1 MPTPRRGWIDLNSL
15 RHKIRADLW
24 LHPSRSWLAVASIAI
39 GVFCVGALF
48 GMIDLQLG
56 QMDAAHRQSRPA
68 HINFILRGDADLGLV
83 TEIQA
88 IPGVAG
94 VDTLTQLSLRFRLD
108 QQSEWQQG
116 TLIIRPDYRSQSF
129 DHSTLQNGAWPDADH
144 FGLENLSAAASDLN
158 IGDSI
163 EVQTKDGPQ
172 RFAIGGII
180 RHPFVKPPKFGG
192 QIHWF
197 ADAASAERFG
207 IAPHSFRQLLVQI
220 ADYDAEQVR
229 QIADE
234 IRKRLDRRGITVNA
248 TLLQNPEQHWGR
260 PFIAGINQV
269 LQLMALASLALAGV
283 LIVNTVSAHI
293 AQQGDQIGVMK
304 ALGARTATVVKLY
317 LAEILI
323 LALLAIM
330 LALIPALATAHF
342 SSCRLLDLFNVQ
354 CRQGAVSPR
363 AVAYMLAGGVLV
375 PLLAALPPI
384 LRGAALTVREA
395 IAQYGLSADFGNNRF
410 DNALERIAARRL
422 PTLYAAALCNL
433 FRHKSRLLLTQGV
446 LIIAGVTFLVLMS
459 LISSLQ
465 LTLDNEM
472 ARSRYAVKLG
482 FSTDQSTQ
490 TVKTLIQA
498 VAPTATIETWRRL
511 PVTLS
516 RQSQTLRQSGSL
528 GLQLLALPAD
538 GKTYRPLIESGRWL
552 QADDD
557 GQPALVISA
566 DTAAIN
572 GIKIGDHLDA
582 RIGSVSQSWQVIGT
596 YRWLAGNGYNVEPV
610 YAPLNSAP
618 QIVNPFLASFAL
630 VDAPI
635 ASPDQETDFLRA
647 LRTQCQTLQIGLDV
661 YSTHGKFQQR
671 QFAQNQFQPVIG
683 TLMGLASMIA
693 SVGGIGL
700 SGTLAIGVL
709 QRRREI
715 GVLLAIGAPKAAIF
729 RLFILEGLLHGS
741 VAWLVSV
748 PLAYVLAEPVAAVLG
763 KTMLGIRL
771 DFHFATLPVAEW
783 LVLIMAIAWL
793 ASYWPARNAARLT
806 VRESLSH

>member
-1 MPTPRRGWIDLNSL
+1 MPIPRHGPTDLNSL

-24 LHPSRSWLAVASIAI
+24 LHPSRSWLAITSIAI
-39 GVFCVGALF
+39 GVFCVGTLF

-68 HINFILRGDADLGLV
+68 HINFILRADADLGLLP
-83 TEIQA
+83 EIQA

-94 VDTLTQLSLRFRLD
+94 VDTLTQLSIRFRQD

-116 TLIIRPDYRSQSF
+116 TLIIRPDYRRQSF
-129 DHSTLQNGAWPDADH
+129 DRSTLQTGAWPDQGH
-144 FGLENLSAAASDLN
+144 LGLENLSAAASELN

-163 EVQTKDGPQ
+163 EVETKDGPQ

-220 ADYDAEQVR
+220 APYDAER
-229 QIADE
+229 ARLIADE
-234 IRKRLDRRGITVNA
+234 IRKRLDRRGIAVNA
-248 TLLQNPEQHWGR
+248 TLMQNPEQHWGR

-304 ALGARTATVVKLY
+304 ALGGRTATVVKLY

-330 LALIPALATAHF
+330 LALIPALGAAHF
-342 SSCRLLDLFNVQ
+342 SSCHLLDLFNVE
-354 CRQGAVSPR
+354 CRRGALSPR
-363 AVAYMLAGGVLV
+363 AVAFMLAGGLIV
-375 PLLAALPPI
+375 PLSAALPPI
-384 LRGAALTVREA
+384 LRGAAMTVREA
-395 IAQYGLSADFGNNRF
+395 IAQYGLGADFGNSRF
-410 DNALERIAARRL
+410 DNALERVAARRL

-433 FRHKSRLLLTQGV
+433 FRHKTRLLLTQGV
-446 LIIAGVTFLVLMS
+446 LIVAGVTFLVLMS
-459 LISSLQ
+459 LINSLQ

-482 FSTDQSTQ
+482 FSTDQSAQ
-490 TVKTLIQA
+490 AVASLIQA
-498 VAPTATIETWRRL
+498 AAPTATFETWRRL

-516 RQSQTLRQSGSL
+516 RQGQTLRQSGSL
-528 GLQLLALPAD
+528 GLQLLTLPAD
-538 GKTYRPLIESGRWL
+538 GNAYRPLIESGRWL
-552 QADDD
+552 RAEDD
-557 GQPALVISA
+557 GQPVLVVNA

-572 GIKIGDHLDA
+572 GIKIGDRLDA
-582 RIGSVSQSWQVIGT
+582 QIGSESQSWQVIGT

-610 YAPLNSAP
+610 YAPLNSVP
-618 QIVNPFLASFAL
+618 QIVSPPRASYAL
-630 VDAPI
+630 IDAPI
-635 ASPDQETDFLRA
+635 ASPEQETEFLRT
-647 LRTQCQTLQIGLDV
+647 LRTQCQTLGIGLDV
-661 YSTHGKFQQR
+661 YSTHGKFEQR

-729 RLFILEGLLHGS
+729 RLFILEGLLHG
-741 VAWLVSV
+741 VAAWLISI
-748 PLAYVLAEPVAAVLG
+748 PSAYVLAEPIAEQLG

-771 DFHFATLPVAEW
+771 DFHFANLAVAEW
-783 LVLIMAIAWL
+783 LVLIMTIAWL
-793 ASYWPARNAARLT
+793 ASYWPARNAAKLT
-806 VRESLSH
+806 VRESLGH

>member
-1 MPTPRRGWIDLNSL
+1 MPTPRLGPSDLNSL
-15 RHKIRADLW
+15 RYKIRADLW
-24 LHPSRSWLAVASIAI
+24 QHPGRSWLAIASIAI

-56 QMDAAHRQSRPA
+56 QMDAAHRESRPS
-68 HINFILRGDADLGLV
+68 HINFILRGDADLSLIP
-83 TEIQA
+83 EIQA

-94 VDTLTQLSLRFRLD
+94 VDTLTQLSLRFRLN
-108 QQSEWQQG
+108 QQAEWQQG
-116 TLIIRPDYRSQSF
+116 TLIIRPDYRNQRF
-129 DHSTLQNGAWPDADH
+129 DRSTLQNGAWPDQEH
-144 FGLENLSAAASDLN
+144 LGLENLSAVASDLS

-163 EVQTKDGPQ
+163 EVETGGGPH

-192 QIHWF
+192 QIHLF
-197 ADAASAERFG
+197 ADTGSAQRFG
-207 IAPHSFRQLLVQI
+207 VAAHSFRQLLVQI
-220 ADYDAEQVR
+220 APYDAERARQV
-229 QIADE
+229 ADE
-234 IRKRLDRRGITVNA
+234 IRKRFDRQGIAVNA
-248 TLLQNPEQHWGR
+248 TLLQHPEHHWGR

-304 ALGARTATVVKLY
+304 ALGARTTTVVKLY
-317 LAEILI
+317 LTEIMM
-323 LALLAIM
+323 LASLAIM

-354 CRQGAVSPR
+354 CRQGALSPR
-363 AVAYMLAGGVLV
+363 AVAFLLAGGLLV
-375 PLLAALPPI
+375 PFSAALPPI
-384 LRGAALTVREA
+384 LRGAAMTVREA
-395 IAQYGLSADFGNNRF
+395 IAHYGLGADFGNNRF
-410 DNALERIAARRL
+410 DNALERVAARRL

-433 FRHKSRLLLTQGV
+433 FRHKARLLLTQGV

-459 LISSLQ
+459 LIASLQ

-482 FSTDQSTQ
+482 FNSDQSAQ
-490 TVKTLIQA
+490 SVESIIQSTTPEA
-498 VAPTATIETWRRL
+498 KVETWRRL

-516 RQSQTLRQSGSL
+516 RQGQTLRQSGSL

-538 GKTYRPLIESGRWL
+538 GQAYRPLIESGRWL
-552 QADDD
+552 QANDD
-557 GQPALVISA
+557 GQPVLVINA
-566 DTAAIN
+566 ETAAIN
-572 GIKIGDHLDA
+572 GITIGDRVDA
-582 RIGSVSQSWQVIGT
+582 RIGSLSQSWQVIGT
-596 YRWLAGNGYNVEPV
+596 YRWLAGTGYNVEPV
-610 YAPLNSAP
+610 YAPLNSVLQTTSPP
-618 QIVNPFLASFAL
+618 QASFAL

-635 ASPDQETDFLRA
+635 ASRNQETDVLRA
-647 LRTQCQTLQIGLDV
+647 LRTQFQTQGIGLDV
-661 YSTHGKFQQR
+661 YSTHGKLEQR

-709 QRRREI
+709 QRKREI
-715 GVLLAIGAPKAAIF
+715 GVLLAIGAPKPAIF
-729 RLFILEGLLHGS
+729 RLFILEGLLHGL
-741 VAWLVSV
+741 VAWLLSV
-748 PLAYVLAEPVAAVLG
+748 PLAYVVAEPIAAELG
-763 KTMLGIRL
+763 NTMLGIKL
-771 DFHFATLPVAEW
+771 DFHFSTLAVAEW

-793 ASYWPARNAARLT
+793 ASYWPARNAAKLT